1 MRTCE
6 DKFKRANSRASSER
20 DLRLDIMSHKLVS
33 KTNFFKQI
41 GGLQKKIEPYKPLQG
56 RWHSHGCL
64 SEFVLHFKQLPIQ
77 LNGKQSDIGMLCKD

>member
-1 MRTCE
+1 MKTILSVQIQGQALEEIFDWTLCHTNWSQRLN
-6 DKFKRANSRASSER
+6 FNQISG
-20 DLRLDIMSHKLVS
+20 LR
-33 KTNFFKQI
+33 
-41 GGLQKKIEPYKPLQG
+41 KKIEPYKPLQG

>member
-1 MRTCE
+1 MKTILSVQIQGQALEEIFDWTLCHTNW
-6 DKFKRANSRASSER
+6 FQ
-20 DLRLDIMSHKLVS
+20 RL
-33 KTNFFKQI
+33 NFNQI